1 MLTCACGEK
10 VMCVFLSNVPKSLSS
25 SVSKY
30 DSAIA
35 IAITLK
41 AFGGEHPRDT
51 QAQAGD
57 LAGNRDASEIR
68 HTDQFATIAFAASIN
83 LSS

>member
-1 MLTCACGEK
+1 MLPCACGEK
-10 VMCVFLSNVPKSLSS
+10 VRCVFVSNVPKSLSS

-30 DSAIA
+30 NSA

-68 HTDQFATIAFAASIN
+68 HTDQFATIIAFAASIN
-83 LSS
+83 LWS